1 MGNQIPVKMDV
12 EIYGCPKFV
21 KRVAGTK
28 AKKKRKALILFKSLL
43 RTLQRHTLENSA
55 SSVDDLGPTH

>member
-1 MGNQIPVKMDV
+1 MGNQISVKMDV

-21 KRVAGTK
+21 KRVPAAKT
-28 AKKKRKALILFKSLL
+28 KKKREALILFKPLL

-55 SSVDDLGPTH
+55 LSVDDLRPTH